1 MRLKMAEGRRGHVFF
16 FDRLAGTIEQ
26 IEDEFIFR
34 YHEEYLALKN
44 ASPIS
49 LTLPLTKEPY
59 RSKTMIPFFDGLI
72 PEGWLLD
79 VSARTWK
86 IRATDRMSLLLTVC
100 RDCIG
105 AVSVQPADADEE
117 QGEGP
122 ESDR

>member
-1 MRLKMAEGRRGHVFF
+1 MSGERQGKVFF
-16 FDRLAGTIEQ
+16 FNREVGTIEQ
-26 IEDEFIFR
+26 VEDEFVFR
-34 YHEEYLALKN
+34 YMEEYLNLKN
-44 ASPIS
+44 ALPIS

-86 IRATDRMSLLLTVC
+86 IRATDRMGLLLTIC

-105 AVSVQPADADEE
+105 AVSIVPVSTEEE
-117 QGEGP
+117 QEI
-122 ESDR
+122 DL